1 MEWRDR
7 EDEARA
13 VLAFLCLDAAG
24 TDSAGCGA
32 GAVSG
37 AFSALRGCGAGAVGR
52 SWTGMP
58 PRTGW
63 PASLEARVLSLIRV
77 SSIRNLGF
85 MLARYDDSHCTVIF
99 MASYMNGSGHLPACS
114 LYLFFSESGRS
125 RRASRPEVL
134 LTRRSL
140 KWELSADT
148 KCRALKPLDNI
159 SSNFRNAV
167 L

>member
-37 AFSALRGCGAGAVGR
+37 VFSALRGCGAGAVSGVFSALRGCGAGAVGR

-114 LYLFFSESGRS
+114 LYLFFSESGS
-125 RRASRPEVL
+125 S
-134 LTRRSL
+134 RSL
-140 KWELSADT
+140 GATFTDFRSGT
-148 KCRALKPLDNI
+148 GNLDPN
-159 SSNFRNAV
+159 R
-167 L
+167 